1 VYNNS
6 RCKNLLNPI
15 SERRIVLN
23 GTRPGRPVT
32 SLLYVMS
39 RCQVETWTMRRAF
52 VSCRPLS
59 TPFSRTSLSLVTY
72 RMAGNF
78 VKSRSHV
85 TDLAKVDVI
94 GPTQARDNERHLVE
108 VSRSFVCRCA
118 DILIRVNLNLFMTE
132 RSGYSDRYAPSQ
144 AC

>member
-1 VYNNS
+1 
-6 RCKNLLNPI
+6 
-15 SERRIVLN
+15 
-23 GTRPGRPVT
+23 
-32 SLLYVMS
+32 
-39 RCQVETWTMRRAF
+39 
-52 VSCRPLS
+52 
-59 TPFSRTSLSLVTY
+59 
-72 RMAGNF
+72 MAGNF